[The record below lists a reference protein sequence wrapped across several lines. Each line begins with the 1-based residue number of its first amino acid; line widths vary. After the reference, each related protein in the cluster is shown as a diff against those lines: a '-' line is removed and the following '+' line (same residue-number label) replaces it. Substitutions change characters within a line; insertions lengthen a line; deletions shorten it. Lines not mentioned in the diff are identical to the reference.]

1 MDTVIHVSIG
11 EPYTYWSE
19 RALEFIESVYEPH
32 GDGAVSRH
40 LGWLTYPEWLKGRFS
55 DTTNNSIATGT
66 VTLIDDDT
74 GLAMFSVTDMAPLA
88 SAIECIEDEYARS
101 LPSLNP
107 VVLYAGANGAGDTGL
122 GTYLD
127 LKIEV
132 GIGHVILFETPR
144 RPDVLTAHRVSAI
157 DSQARLFITRG
168 DANPRYG
175 LEPGSL

>member
-1 MDTVIHVSIG
+1 MRIGANALSSSSRASMSRMATVLLAVTLAGLLTLSG
-11 EPYTYWSE
+11 S
-19 RALEFIESVYEPH
+19 RA
-32 GDGAVSRH
+32 A
-40 LGWLTYPEWLKGRFS
+40 FS

-144 RPDVLTAHRVSAI
+144 DPTYSPPTASPPSIHKRDCLSPAATLTRDTDSNRVPF
-157 DSQARLFITRG
+157 DSV
-168 DANPRYG
+168 
-175 LEPGSL
+175 